1 MSVQNDRKSTA
12 SRCAGSKNRLM
23 DCFGSS
29 IVLQKSLFTPTL
41 KFNKLTGASMKPV
54 LELLKNRNSM
64 VFQVEPSVSV
74 FEALGLLADYGVG
87 ALVVIDH
94 GQLIGVMSERD
105 YTRKVALQG
114 KNSKQTTVA
123 DIMTRE
129 VITVSPNTNTHACMS
144 LMSQKK
150 IRHLPVLDGPK
161 VIGMIS
167 IRDIMDDIIADHEQ
181 TISHLTNYISR

>member
-1 MSVQNDRKSTA
+1 
-12 SRCAGSKNRLM
+12 
-23 DCFGSS
+23 
-29 IVLQKSLFTPTL
+29 
-41 KFNKLTGASMKPV
+41 MKPV

-94 GQLIGVMSERD
+94 GQLVGVLSERD

-129 VITVSPNTNTHACMS
+129 VITVSPDTNTHACMS
-144 LMSQKK
+144 LMSQRK

-167 IRDIMDDIIADHEQ
+167 IRDILDDIIADHEQ